1 MDYDK
6 LVQRLHITR
15 SYLANHPTHGSWEE
29 AGVVEQAAD
38 AITQLRAERDA
49 LKDEL
54 RRTCEHL
61 GLDHLLAERDALR
74 HDIERHVAIAAAQ
87 ATEIDALAALLL
99 EARRELHNDGT
110 GYMQTLLARIDA
122 LAAERDTYAEDNR
135 RHTEA
140 TNCMMDDLVTLRKR
154 YERLSTASRQAYALA
169 ITEINIR
176 EAETVSLKA
185 DLAAARAK
193 IDSLRHHVKALQ
205 LLVKM
210 QHAPQDMKLFAAEV
224 DAIDAALAGK
234 DAL

>member
-1 MDYDK
+1 MTNYDE
-6 LVQRLHITR
+6 LVKRLRVWSLDERRGDGMLLVRT
-15 SYLANHPTHGSWEE
+15 S
-29 AGVVEQAAD
+29 D
-38 AITQLRAERDA
+38 AIVQLQARVAE
-49 LKDEL
+49 LTDEL
-54 RRTCEHL
+54 QIECAARQTA
-61 GLDHLLAERDALR
+61 LAER
-74 HDIERHVAIAAAQ
+74 
-87 ATEIDALAALLL
+87 DALAALLL

-185 DLAAARAK
+185 DLAAARAL
-193 IDSLRHHVKALQ
+193 LRECREDWIRLAYGASHEDVA
-205 LLVKM
+205 
-210 QHAPQDMKLFAAEV
+210 AYRDFATR
-224 DAIDAALAGK
+224 IDAAL
-234 DAL
+234 DRP

>member
-1 MDYDK
+1 MDYDE
-6 LVQRLHITR
+6 LVRRLRAAAAT
-15 SYLANHPTHGSWEE
+15 WEVDPDE
-29 AGVVEQAAD
+29 LAD
-38 AITQLRAERDA
+38 AITKLRAERDA

-185 DLAAARAK
+185 DLAAARAL
-193 IDSLRHHVKALQ
+193 LRECREDWIRLAYGASHEDVA
-205 LLVKM
+205 
-210 QHAPQDMKLFAAEV
+210 AYRDFATR
-224 DAIDAALAGK
+224 IDAAL
-234 DAL
+234 DRP

>member
-1 MDYDK
+1 MDYDD
-6 LVQRLHITR
+6 LVK
-15 SYLANHPTHGSWEE
+15 YLLDIREE
-29 AGVVEQAAD
+29 EAAD
-38 AITQLRAERDA
+38 AITKLRAERDV

-185 DLAAARAK
+185 DLAAARAQYNELIMAVAQK
-193 IDSLRHHVKALQ
+193 RPNESRHETALRYIRKAEQNSLGDTGSKQ
-205 LLVKM
+205 
-210 QHAPQDMKLFAAEV
+210 
-224 DAIDAALAGK
+224 AGK
-234 DAL
+234 DAT

>member
-1 MDYDK
+1 MDYDD
-6 LVQRLHITR
+6 LVK
-15 SYLANHPTHGSWEE
+15 YLLDIREE
-29 AGVVEQAAD
+29 EAAD
-38 AITQLRAERDA
+38 AITKLRAERDA

-185 DLAAARAK
+185 DLAAARATLDDIASGEIGINLCIK
-193 IDSLRHHVKALQ
+193 YAK
-205 LLVKM
+205 
-210 QHAPQDMKLFAAEV
+210 
-224 DAIDAALAGK
+224 AALAGK
-234 DAL
+234 DAP

>member
-1 MDYDK
+1 MDYDE
-6 LVQRLHITR
+6 LVQRLRAAAAT
-15 SYLANHPTHGSWEE
+15 WEVDPDE
-29 AGVVEQAAD
+29 IAD

-185 DLAAARAK
+185 DLAAVRTLLREVLDCDQQAIPDWLTND
-193 IDSLRHHVKALQ
+193 IDTMLDKGR
-205 LLVKM
+205 
-210 QHAPQDMKLFAAEV
+210 P
-224 DAIDAALAGK
+224 
-234 DAL
+234 